1 MRNARRLTG
10 KYRLRKKLFGYK
22 VMVEVYKTVAD
33 FAGDDSPDIKVWEKA
48 RVADLN
54 ELGLNCA

>member
-1 MRNARRLTG
+1 
-10 KYRLRKKLFGYK
+10 
-22 VMVEVYKTVAD
+22 MVEVYKTVSD
-33 FAGDDSPDIKVWEKA
+33 FAGDDSPDIKVWKKA